1 MYGMIYV
8 HLFDFYIN
16 FDVGKYTIPMDAM
29 YGNEINST
37 IDKFF
42 TVLGLQALQV
52 DGTVWPLSKEMLP
65 SRHFGPEKIPRTG
78 RHETLGTTGRV

>member
-1 MYGMIYV
+1 
-8 HLFDFYIN
+8 
-16 FDVGKYTIPMDAM
+16 MDAM

-65 SRHFGPEKIPRTG
+65 SRHFGPEKIPWTG
-78 RHETLGTTGRV
+78 